1 MVEAVGEKRMALA
14 VLVEPK
20 AVSGLDIIHEP
31 LVPKGMVASTA
42 VKSAIVEVL
51 PIELGLIKYDL
62 ALEY

>member
-1 MVEAVGEKRMALA
+1 MALA

-20 AVSGLDIIHEP
+20 AVSGLDIIHDP

-42 VKSAIVEVL
+42 VKSAIVEAL